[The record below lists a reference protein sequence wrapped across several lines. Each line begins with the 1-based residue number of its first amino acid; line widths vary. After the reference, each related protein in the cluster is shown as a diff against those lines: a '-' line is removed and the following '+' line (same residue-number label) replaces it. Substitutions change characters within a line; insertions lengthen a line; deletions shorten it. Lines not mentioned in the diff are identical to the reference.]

1 MCGDPL
7 PLKREGSDQGET
19 DEKLMLSAVIA
30 AAAVGVVPAV
40 AGASGNAYG
49 KAGQACAESYG
60 YSSLGAV
67 FRAGVDAHGNVAGG
81 VRAGLGAHCS
91 G

>member
-1 MCGDPL
+1 M
-7 PLKREGSDQGET
+7 K
-19 DEKLMLSAVIA
+19 KLIVSAVVA
-30 AAAVGVVPAV
+30 AAALGAVPAV

-81 VRAGLGAHCS
+81 VRAGLDAHCS